1 MNGILKFFIPHP
13 PKSMHGDNKEASR
26 AYLGGVVELLQGA
39 SRPLPATDVHAA
51 EGVPPHD

>member
-39 SRPLPATDVHAA
+39 SRPLPATDVHA